1 MNSNINPET
10 IQDFNDKMDELC
22 GKIQARMADYTGT
35 PVVYEIFNDTLN
47 RLEVARRVFN
57 QYAATGEVKNPD

>member
-10 IQDFNDKMDELC
+10 IQDFNDKMDALYF
-22 GKIQARMADYTGT
+22 KLQARMADYTDKIDA
-35 PVVYEIFNDTLN
+35 YEIFTDTLN